1 MIDKIT
7 VEEYNAMKEED
18 RDNIIL
24 LESLDRLLNNP
35 DFKLVFLEHYMRNE
49 AIRNVHL
56 LGDPTL
62 FLNNKDRENIR
73 EDVKEAMIGISRF
86 SAYLR
91 KIRNTGRMAME
102 RLEQLEAARQA
113 SAIDDTILTNS

>member
-1 MIDKIT
+1 MSEIT
-7 VEEYNAMKEED
+7 IEQYNAMKEED
-18 RDNIIL
+18 RDNILL

-35 DFKLVFLEHYMRNE
+35 DFKLVFLDHYMRNE

-62 FLNNKDRENIR
+62 VMSKDKEAIR

-91 KIRNTGRMAME
+91 KIRNTGRMAKD

-113 SAIDDTILTNS
+113 SVVDDTVLTNS